1 MLTIWG
7 RTTSINVQ
15 TVMWAVG
22 ELGLEHER
30 IDAGGIYGVVDTPE
44 YRRMNPNGLV
54 PVLQDGELT
63 MFESAAIV
71 RYLGGQYGNEA
82 FWPREARRRA
92 ALDVWAEW
100 AKATFYPVITYDL
113 FLPLVRQRPQERNK
127 AALEAATLRMEKLA
141 RIADERL
148 ADGDWLGGEAL
159 TFADIMLGA
168 LLYRYFT
175 LEFER
180 ADTPHL
186 EAYYRRL
193 TGRPAYAQH
202 VMVSY
207 ESLRVK

>member
-127 AALEAATLRMEKLA
+127 AALEAATVRMEKLA

>member
-127 AALEAATLRMEKLA
+127 AALEAATVRMEKLA

-148 ADGDWLGGEAL
+148 ADGGWLGGEAL